1 MTAFAFLA
9 VVLWIVGLVIQSSLT
24 DSLSDSASDE
34 QILTWVQGNTNTLLA
49 GGWLFMIGCL
59 AFVCFAAMLRARLAA
74 VDGVDGTLTRIAF
87 GGALASAV
95 FGLLIPAGDV
105 DAAINKNDISASAA
119 GTMHHISDAFF
130 VCAELSAILLIGS
143 VAVLGWRTGFVPKW
157 WAGFCAFVA
166 VVLVIGPI
174 GWLGLIFGV
183 PIFTLGTALLLQRG
197 TATSRE
203 PAVAAG

>member
-1 MTAFAFLA
+1 MTAFGLVA
-9 VVLWIVGLVIQSSLT
+9 VVLWIVGLVVQSSLS
-24 DSLSDSASDE
+24 DSLSDSASDQ

-49 GGWLFMIGCL
+49 GGWLFMLGCL
-59 AFVCFAAMLRARLAA
+59 AFVCFAAMLRNRLAA
-74 VDGVDGTLTRIAF
+74 VDSVDGTLARVAF
-87 GGALASAV
+87 GGALATAV

-130 VCAELSAILLIGS
+130 VCAELSAILLVGS
-143 VAVLGWRTGFVPKW
+143 VALLGWRTGFVPKW
-157 WAGFCAFVA
+157 WAAFCGLVA

-197 TATSRE
+197 AVTPRE